1 MTSPTQYVAAN
12 IRAEVARRRIP
23 QRVLAEALGLKQQ
36 SVSMR
41 LSGKTPID
49 LNELGI
55 IARVLGVE
63 PADLML
69 TTAAS

>member
-1 MTSPTQYVAAN
+1 MTSPTQFVAAN

-23 QRVLAEALGLKQQ
+23 QRVLAEALGLTQQ

-41 LSGKTPID
+41 LAGKTPID

-55 IARVLGVE
+55 IANVLGVE
-63 PADLML
+63 PAHLI
-69 TTAAS
+69 TQAVAS